1 MKIIQINGGFTQK
14 ELEAFRPVIY
24 NNLIS
29 QMKVLVNAAERLGI
43 PILEYNKVCIFHS
56 LLLFGFGGARC
67 IFLVKT

>member
-43 PILEYNKVCIFHS
+43 PILDYNKV
-56 LLLFGFGGARC
+56 RYR
-67 IFLVKT
+67 